1 MSQAAK
7 PTAKEP
13 LLRAIGPMQMT
24 LYAAGSMMGAGIYG
38 LIGKAAGQVGSMVW
52 ASFLVALVAA
62 LLTGLSYASLAS
74 RYPKAGGAA
83 YVTQRAFKR
92 GLLTHVVGIATA
104 CSGLTSIAAGAWVI
118 GENLHTFKW
127 LSTVPPVL
135 IALAYVVL
143 MAGIVFRGIRESIWA
158 NLVCTFIEAG
168 GLLLVVVVGA
178 KFWGQ
183 ADLFDIP
190 TPAQGAATS
199 IVPLLLVQGAAL
211 TFFAFVGFEDSINVG
226 EEVKNPRTTLPI
238 GILLAMGI
246 TAALY
251 IAVAITAVS
260 VIPWRELG
268 QAGAPLAAVMDKA
281 APWLPGWTFVVITV
295 FAVANSALVNYV
307 TASRLLYG
315 MARDGRLPKPLSK
328 VHAKR
333 HTPHV
338 AIGVLLAIVAVLI
351 MSGNVTQLGEA
362 TTLLLLAVFSVVNG
376 ALLVLRKRPGEKP
389 GAFEPPAFVPA
400 LGAIVCLGLIAVR
413 VSTGDLAAPLTAGAL
428 IAAALALYWIMKRGH
443 ALPASEGRAPS
454 EKTSAPLSR

>member
-1 MSQAAK
+1 
-7 PTAKEP
+7 
-13 LLRAIGPMQMT
+13 
-24 LYAAGSMMGAGIYG
+24 
-38 LIGKAAGQVGSMVW
+38 
-52 ASFLVALVAA
+52 
-62 LLTGLSYASLAS
+62 
-74 RYPKAGGAA
+74 
-83 YVTQRAFKR
+83 
-92 GLLTHVVGIATA
+92 
-104 CSGLTSIAAGAWVI
+104 
-118 GENLHTFKW
+118 
-127 LSTVPPVL
+127 
-135 IALAYVVL
+135 

-178 KFWGQ
+178 RFWGQ
-183 ADLFDIP
+183 ADLFEIP

-246 TAALY
+246 TAVLY
-251 IAVAITAVS
+251 VAVAITAVS

-268 QAGAPLAAVMDKA
+268 EAGAPLAAVMDKA

-315 MARDGRLPKPLSK
+315 MGMARDGRLPKPLSK
-328 VHAKR
+328 VHATR

-338 AIGVLLAIVAVLI
+338 AILVLLAIVAVLV

-362 TTLLLLAVFSVVNG
+362 TTLLLLAVFTVVNG

-400 LGAIVCLGLIAVR
+400 LGAVVCLGLIAVR

-428 IAAALALYWIMKRGH
+428 IAVALGLYWLMNAASPLAKLGH
-443 ALPASEGRAPS
+443 NRSP
-454 EKTSAPLSR
+454 